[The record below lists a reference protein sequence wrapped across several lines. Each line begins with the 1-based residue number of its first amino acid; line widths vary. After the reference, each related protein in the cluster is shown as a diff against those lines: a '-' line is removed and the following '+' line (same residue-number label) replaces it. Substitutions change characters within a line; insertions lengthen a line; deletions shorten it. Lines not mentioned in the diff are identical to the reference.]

1 MTPALDFCLVN
12 ATVVTPEAVLPEA
25 CLRVEDGVIAA
36 LGQDQASGRR
46 CLDVQGR
53 YVLPGF
59 IDLHSD
65 AIEKVIEPRPRCF
78 FPANIA
84 ILEMDRFLAACGVTT
99 IFHALSFA
107 EGEIGVR
114 SNRMAADII
123 KEIHR
128 LAPVCQLR
136 TKVHARY
143 EITDLEAVA
152 YLEPLVLAGQIHLL
166 SFMDHTPG
174 QGQFREIT
182 SFKHYFGT
190 VYKKGEEELEEI
202 IDRKRQAQLT
212 MASRLDRLASLCRQ
226 HHIPLSSHDDDS
238 RGKIQWLYARG
249 VRLSEFPVNQEALA
263 AAKEKD
269 VRICLGAPNVLRGNS
284 QANNL
289 SARQA
294 IAAGFG
300 DILCSDYAPQS
311 LVHSV
316 FLLPQLGLLD
326 LAQAV
331 RMVSLNPARAVG
343 LGERLGSL
351 EVGKEADL
359 ILVDAAQEV
368 PRILA
373 TWVRGKE
380 VYRSC

>member
-1 MTPALDFCLVN
+1 MTNASFCLVH
-12 ATVVTPEAVLPEA
+12 AQVVTPEEVLSDA
-25 CLRVEDGVIAA
+25 CLEVEDGIITRIEV
-36 LGQDQASGRR
+36 GKGESRG
-46 CLDVQGR
+46 LDVR
-53 YVLPGF
+53 SCYVLPGF

-65 AIEKVIEPRPRCF
+65 AIEKAIEPRPRCF
-78 FPANIA
+78 FPTNIA

-114 SNRMAADII
+114 SNRMATEII
-123 KEIHR
+123 REIRR
-128 LAPVCQLR
+128 LTPHCRLR

-143 EITDLEAVA
+143 EITDLEALD
-152 YLEPLVLAGQIHLL
+152 YLEPLVTAGNIHLL

-190 VYKKGEEELEEI
+190 VYKKDDLELEQI
-202 IDRKRQAQLT
+202 IDRKRRAQFS
-212 MASRLDRLASLCRQ
+212 MASRIEHLAGLCRQ
-226 HHIPLSSHDDDS
+226 HQIPLASHDDDS
-238 RGKIQWLYARG
+238 LSKIEWLAALG

-263 AAKEKD
+263 ATRAKGIQ
-269 VRICLGAPNVLRGNS
+269 ICLGAPNVLRGNS

-316 FLLPQLGLLD
+316 FLLPRLGLLS
-326 LAQAV
+326 LPQAV
-331 RMVSLNPARAVG
+331 KMVSLNPAQAVG

-359 ILVDAAQEV
+359 ILVEV
-368 PRILA
+368 TAEMPRILA
-373 TWVRGKE
+373 TWVKGRE
-380 VYRSC
+380 VYRTC